1 MLPGMT
7 RAEIAAAAKKG
18 SVGDPAANTAFW
30 LREIALQLAILN
42 ERNEKI
48 DKSAL

>member
-1 MLPGMT
+1 MT
-7 RAEIAAAAKKG
+7 KAEIAALAKKG

-42 ERNEKI
+42 ERNEKL
-48 DKSAL
+48 DKQAQ